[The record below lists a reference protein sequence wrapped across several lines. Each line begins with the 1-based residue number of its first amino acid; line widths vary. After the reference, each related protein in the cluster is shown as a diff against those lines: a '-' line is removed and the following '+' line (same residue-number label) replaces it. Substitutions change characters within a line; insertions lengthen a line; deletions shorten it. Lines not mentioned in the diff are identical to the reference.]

1 MHRHIF
7 EDFVN
12 NSFTRIQRI
21 IESMVSLPGFFS
33 GIPLLQLTTA
43 RNPQVSTV
51 KQTDRKPTGS
61 CLRVGKRYSWCS
73 KAMWKSSGF
82 FLPFSFSRTPFTRQS
97 CGGESV
103 TAIGTYKS
111 HKNPQA
117 LGRPPSSL
125 VGWAAVL
132 KVWGKSSWIVYPL
145 FSLPPTSLSPLH
157 GPGSRLS
164 HQGEWQST
172 INRVTRVLS
181 FWPEDKN
188 ESPGNPKS
196 SKGSIKIHRSNPNYH
211 ASNVEKEANRYA
223 NTQVTDWLL
232 GGTHL
237 RQIQRALQRLK
248 SELTLELSHIKL
260 RLELAAWR

>member
-33 GIPLLQLTTA
+33 GIPLLELTTA
-43 RNPQVSTV
+43 RNPEVSTMM
-51 KQTDRKPTGS
+51 QTDRKPTGS

-73 KAMWKSSGF
+73 KAMWKSFEF
-82 FLPFSFSRTPFTRQS
+82 FFPFSFSRTPVTRQS

-111 HKNPQA
+111 HKNPKG

-132 KVWGKSSWIVYPL
+132 KVWGKSSWILSIFLSLLPTT
-145 FSLPPTSLSPLH
+145 FSSLH

-164 HQGEWQST
+164 HQGEWQNT
-172 INRVTRVLS
+172 INRVTRVPS

-188 ESPGNPKS
+188 ESPRNPKVPR
-196 SKGSIKIHRSNPNYH
+196 G
-211 ASNVEKEANRYA
+211 A
-223 NTQVTDWLL
+223 
-232 GGTHL
+232 
-237 RQIQRALQRLK
+237 
-248 SELTLELSHIKL
+248 
-260 RLELAAWR
+260 